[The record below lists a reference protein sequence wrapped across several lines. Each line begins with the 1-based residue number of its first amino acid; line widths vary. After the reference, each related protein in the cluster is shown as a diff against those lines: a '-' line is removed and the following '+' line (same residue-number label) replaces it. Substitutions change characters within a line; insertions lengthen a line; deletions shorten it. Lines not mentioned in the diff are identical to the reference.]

1 MTSEGPPRAGKGAR
15 SKMEREKIERINEL
29 AHLAKERPLTAEESA
44 ERQALRQEYL
54 AYCRENLRSQLDR
67 VVLVDA
73 QGNQTPLKKKGE

>member
-1 MTSEGPPRAGKGAR
+1 M
-15 SKMEREKIERINEL
+15 
-29 AHLAKERPLTAEESA
+29 AHLAKERPLTEEESA

>member
-15 SKMEREKIERINEL
+15 PKMEREKIERINEL
-29 AHLAKERPLTAEESA
+29 AHLTAEESA